1 MNWFYAENGQQRGP
15 ISDSDLVALAE
26 NGTLKGDSLLWREG
40 MPDWQPVNR
49 VRPDLVTASGAPL
62 IGGVAVPEQNKD
74 LLVQQM
80 REGVIGELT
89 APGSM
94 RFVGFW
100 WRLLSWI
107 IDYIIM
113 LVVQQVVQM
122 IGVLVGAALGAAVGG
137 GGGSELFTGLFMVGV
152 MFFSLGL
159 NAWYHTWMIS
169 RFGGTLGKM
178 ALGFKVVTMDGR
190 PVSWPRALCRWL
202 CSGLLNHIIWFVI
215 LMIPMMLIIVV
226 GLGGFEGMQNAEQNP
241 AFVFWVIGLVV
252 AVVVGFIGGGFPW
265 WMAGLDKEKRA
276 LHDRICA
283 TRVVWK

>member
-1 MNWFYAENGQQRGP
+1 MNWFYAENGQQKGP
-15 ISDSDLVALAE
+15 VSDSDLAALAE
-26 NGTLKGDSLLWREG
+26 NGSLKGDSLLWREG
-40 MPDWQPVNR
+40 MPDWQPVSR

-80 REGVIGELT
+80 REGVIGDLT

-113 LVVQQVVQM
+113 FVVQQVLQVVGVLIGTALAAGTGSDLFSGLFL
-122 IGVLVGAALGAAVGG
+122 IGVTLFGLAL
-137 GGGSELFTGLFMVGV
+137 T
-152 MFFSLGL
+152 
-159 NAWYHTWMIS
+159 AWYHTWMVT

-190 PVSWPRALCRWL
+190 PVSAPRSFCRWL
-202 CSGLLNHIIWFVI
+202 CSGLLNHIIWMVI
-215 LMIPMMLIIVV
+215 LIVPVMLIVAV
-226 GLGGFEGMQNAEQNP
+226 GLGGFSGLDNAEQNP
-241 AFVFWVIGLVV
+241 AFVFWVIAMAV
-252 AVVVGFIGGGFPW
+252 AVFVGFVGGAFPF
-265 WMAGLDKEKRA
+265 WMAGMDKEKRA

>member
-15 ISDSDLVALAE
+15 VSDSDLAALAE
-26 NGTLKGDSLLWREG
+26 NGSLKGDTLLWREG
-40 MPDWQPVNR
+40 LPDWQPVNR
-49 VRPDLVTASGAPL
+49 VRPDLIAAAGTPL
-62 IGGVAVPEQNKD
+62 LGGVAVPEQNKD

-89 APGSM
+89 APGSL
-94 RFVGFW
+94 RYVGFW

-113 LVVQQVVQM
+113 LVAQQVIQM
-122 IGVLVGAALGAAVGG
+122 VAFVLIAAMGAAMGG
-137 GGGSELFTGLFMVGV
+137 GNGSEIFTAVAMLGV
-152 MFFSLGL
+152 MAFALAL
-159 NAWYHTWMIS
+159 NAWYHTWMVS

-190 PVSWPRALCRWL
+190 SLSWPRSLARWAV
-202 CSGLLNHIIWFVI
+202 SGVLNHIIW
-215 LMIPMMLIIVV
+215 LIIMVV
-226 GLGGFEGMQNAEQNP
+226 PMLLILFIGLGGFQGLNNMEQSP
-241 AFVFWVIGLVV
+241 AFVFWVIGMVV
-252 AVVVGFIGGGFPW
+252 AFFVGLIGGGFPW